1 MWLKYEGFKD
11 LQKGWW
17 QGLNF
22 RGSYSYV
29 LAAKLKALKG
39 ILKVRNKEV
48 FGNVGT
54 KKAKALRRVSFWD
67 NIEKERELSLAE
79 SEERV
84 KARDYYK
91 KWSLLEEISWRQK
104 SRELWL
110 KDGDRNTSFFHRM
123 ANSHRRRNALK
134 NIRINDSWFTEDYA
148 IQKGV
153 VDAFQNLLSDQGM
166 APWFPNIPF
175 DFIDEEDSNRIEGK
189 FTEDEVLVAISGLN
203 GEKASGLNGFS
214 IVF

>member
-22 RGSYSYV
+22 RGSSSHV

-84 KARDYYK
+84 KDRDDYK
-91 KWSLLEEISWRQK
+91 KWSL
-104 SRELWL
+104 
-110 KDGDRNTSFFHRM
+110 
-123 ANSHRRRNALK
+123 
-134 NIRINDSWFTEDYA
+134 
-148 IQKGV
+148 
-153 VDAFQNLLSDQGM
+153 
-166 APWFPNIPF
+166 
-175 DFIDEEDSNRIEGK
+175 
-189 FTEDEVLVAISGLN
+189 
-203 GEKASGLNGFS
+203 
-214 IVF
+214 